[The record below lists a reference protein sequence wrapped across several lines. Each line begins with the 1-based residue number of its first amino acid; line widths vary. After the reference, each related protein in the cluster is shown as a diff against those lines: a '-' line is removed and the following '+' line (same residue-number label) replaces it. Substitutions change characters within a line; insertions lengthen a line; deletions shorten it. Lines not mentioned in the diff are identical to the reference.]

1 MLAKIES
8 AALVGLDAAPV
19 VCEVDISS
27 GLPSFLIVG
36 LPDKAVEEAKERVR
50 SAIKNAGFV
59 FPQKRI
65 TVNLAPADLKKGGV
79 SYDLP
84 IALGI
89 LAAGK
94 QIELP
99 ESALFFGELSLDGKL
114 RHVNGIIAY
123 ALLAQKMNRKEIF
136 VPAVNAKEAALIKGI
151 NIISIQNLK
160 ELVWHLRGE
169 RLLSPIPE
177 TELGTVSEEESGFD
191 MRYIAGQEQAKR
203 ALEVAAAGG
212 HNVLMT
218 GPPGSGKTMLAR
230 AFSTILPSMSL
241 PEVLEATKIYSI
253 AGLLPPQQPLIRQR
267 PFRNPHHTASAISIV
282 GGGNVPRPGEI
293 SLAHRGVLFL
303 DELPEFPRS
312 VLEVLRQ
319 PLEDGQIN
327 IARAAGTVTFP
338 ARFSLI
344 AARNPCPC
352 GFLNDPVKT
361 CTCTPG
367 QIKAYHKKISGPLLD
382 RIDIYLEVPRLSY
395 EKISQNILSEPSS
408 KMRARVEAARKVQRE
423 RFKAEGAFTNAD
435 MYTSQVKEYCSLDEK
450 GKNLL
455 KQAVNSLQLS
465 GRGFNRVLKVA
476 RTIAD
481 LAGSNN
487 ILAEHLAEALQYRVR
502 KEYV

>member
-8 AALVGLDAAPV
+8 AALIGLDAAPV
-19 VCEVDISS
+19 TCEVDISS

-50 SAIKNAGFV
+50 SAIKNTGFT

-65 TVNLAPADLKKGGV
+65 TINLAPADLRKEGV

-89 LAAGK
+89 LAAGG

-99 ESALFFGELSLDGKL
+99 DNALFFGELALDGNL
-114 RHVNGIIAY
+114 RHINGIIAY
-123 ALLAQKMNRKEIF
+123 ALITQKMGHKTIF
-136 VPAVNAKEAALIKGI
+136 VPQVDAKEASLIKGI
-151 NIISIQNLK
+151 EVIPVRNLK

-169 RLLSPIPE
+169 KILAPSPE
-177 TELGTVSEEESGFD
+177 TKLEMELEEENAFD
-191 MRYIAGQEQAKR
+191 MQYIAGQEQAKR
-203 ALEVAAAGG
+203 ALEIAAAGG

-230 AFSTILPSMSL
+230 GFSTILPQMNL
-241 PEVLEATKIYSI
+241 PEILEVTKIYSV
-253 AGLLPPQQPLIRQR
+253 AGLLPPGHPLIKQR
-267 PFRNPHHTASAISIV
+267 PFRNPHHTASAVSIV
-282 GGGNVPRPGEI
+282 GGGNIPKPGEI
-293 SLAHRGVLFL
+293 SLAHRGVLFM
-303 DELPEFPRS
+303 DELSEFPRS

-319 PLEDGQIN
+319 PLEDGYIN

-344 AARNPCPC
+344 ASQNPCPC
-352 GFLNDPVKT
+352 GFLNDPAKH
-361 CTCTPG
+361 CICTPG
-367 QIKAYHKKISGPLLD
+367 QINAYHKKVSGPLLD

-395 EKISQNILSEPSS
+395 EKIAQNVLSEPST
-408 KMRARVEAARKVQRE
+408 KIRARIEAARKIQTE
-423 RFKAEGAFTNAD
+423 RFKTEKSFTNAD
-435 MYTSQVKEYCSLDEK
+435 MYTSQTREYCKLDEK
-450 GKNLL
+450 GKSLL
-455 KQAVNSLQLS
+455 KQAVDSLHLS

-481 LAGSNN
+481 LAGSND

-502 KEYV
+502 KEYI